1 MSKLT
6 PEEKYQL
13 ITRNLQEVLGGEEIK
28 KILQE
33 RDLKLYW
40 GTAPTGKPHL
50 AYFVP
55 MTKIADF
62 LAAGCE
68 VTLLFADIHAF
79 LDNMKAPLE
88 LVEHRTNYYKQ
99 LIITLLKSVGVSI
112 ENLKFVTGS
121 SYQLSKEYSMDNFRL
136 ATSVTEHDAKKAGA
150 EVVKQ
155 VDSPLLSGLIYPGM
169 QALDEQYLGVDC
181 QFGGVDQRKIFT
193 FAEKYLPQ
201 LGYAKRAHLMN
212 TMVPGLTGTKMS
224 SSDPDSKID
233 LLDEPAVVKRKL
245 KKAFC
250 EAGNVTDNGILA
262 FIKVVY
268 FPLKSRGNGKPEF
281 IVERKEEW
289 GGNIVYSTYED
300 LEEDFRTEKLHPGDL
315 KNAATKALNE
325 LIAPIREAFDTPEM
339 QQLTELAYPTAKPAP
354 KKEKKKKNKTQNKE
368 NVVPLV
374 DGQVSETKPAGK
386 LTERVCFVNMN
397 TLVMLT
403 PSFCRANCIKRRG
416 SSSRKAR
423 MNYQSNIMNL

>member
-13 ITRNLQEVLGGEEIK
+13 ISRNLQEVLGAEEIK

-33 RDLKLYW
+33 RELKLYW
-40 GTAPTGKPHL
+40 GTAPTGKLHL
-50 AYFVP
+50 GYFVP

-68 VTLLFADIHAF
+68 ITILFADIHAF

-88 LVEHRTNYYKQ
+88 LVKHRTNYYKQ
-99 LIITLLKSVGVSI
+99 VIISLLKSVGVSTD
-112 ENLKFVTGS
+112 NLKFVVGS
-121 SYQLSKEYSMDNFRL
+121 SYQLSQEYSMDNFRL
-136 ATSVTEHDAKKAGA
+136 ATSVSQHDAKKAGA

-155 VDSPLLSGLIYPGM
+155 VDSPLLSALIYPGM
-169 QALDEQYLGVDC
+169 QALDEQYLGVDA

-212 TMVPGLTGTKMS
+212 AMVPGLTGTKMS

-233 LLDEPAVVKRKL
+233 LLDDPAAVKRKL

-250 EAGNVTDNGILA
+250 EAGNVTDNGILS
-262 FIKVVY
+262 FIKAVY
-268 FPLKSRGNGKPEF
+268 FPLKSLGDAKPEF
-281 IVERKEEW
+281 VVERKEEW
-289 GGNIVYSTYED
+289 GGNMVYNVYED

-315 KNAATKALNE
+315 KAAATKAFNE
-325 LIAPIREAFDTPEM
+325 LIAPLREHFESPEM
-339 QQLTELAYPTAKPAP
+339 QELVELAYPTAKPAP
-354 KKEKKKKNKTQNKE
+354 KKEKKKKSKPQNKE
-368 NVVPLV
+368 NLAPTA
-374 DGQVSETKPAGK
+374 DGEVSAAKPASK
-386 LTERVCFVNMN
+386 SPNELICE
-397 TLVMLT
+397 
-403 PSFCRANCIKRRG
+403 S
-416 SSSRKAR
+416 
-423 MNYQSNIMNL
+423 